1 MQLIN
6 LKYITNIWISIQNLQ
21 LQKTKLKFTNGSWY
35 NMKILVLILKKINK
49 PILPSQEFFEIY
61 KNKKFLIHYYTKNK
75 NNYEIMHAKKK
86 LNSKNTHIFQKKTG
100 KPTLFMKEFIETIQL
115 LFQKQDEK
123 INKLEQQIKDYRI
136 FEDDLTVLEDTRRR
150 QDI

>member
-1 MQLIN
+1 
-6 LKYITNIWISIQNLQ
+6 
-21 LQKTKLKFTNGSWY
+21 
-35 NMKILVLILKKINK
+35 MKILVLILKKINK